1 MFGINEVLIDNCEMS
16 TSIGKLVQSLESFC
30 EPMKT
35 GEVFS
40 ALPAITRALQRYG
53 EAGINAIK
61 NPLFVGWVYQCL
73 LSQQKPL
80 TEKNGGKNEVTAFTQ
95 WFTPEWVS
103 DFLIEDALVKPRST
117 FIDPAH
123 GAGHLLIPALKR
135 SVKLM
140 EQAGETTERALQITI
155 SECIFGTDI
164 DPFLTDLA
172 AFAMYLGSRDIDR
185 HAVLA
190 QPNLYTVVRNAEIGR
205 THSNIGALALGV
217 DSKHESLRLQSLNS
231 EETLPLKILP
241 SKFSVVCANP
251 PYMSL
256 RTMPPDLAAFLKD
269 NYFVSRYDLYSA
281 FIELA
286 LRLMDSESKA
296 SLICQQSFLSISR
309 FEKLR
314 AELNRECAIQT
325 IVQLG
330 PGTFASR
337 AGEKVNSAIITLT
350 KGHPVQPLKFA
361 RILHLEEKHVAETN
375 GIRSILKTLETK
387 LADKTGN
394 FSDGKSI
401 APWCSGFVSELFLK
415 HPQLQD
421 SKNGIAVVNGLFT
434 CNNKLFVKR
443 RGEVSE
449 AERLQYVPYDKGGGQ
464 KWYHSTPYVLQWLD
478 DGDNIRNYR
487 ATRGQSRSL
496 PGEDFYFQR
505 GITYSYIGTQ
515 GFKARLLSDNC
526 VFDIASSS
534 LFPPEELLMYTLGFL
549 NASLVRYLMGLL
561 NPTINFQIGDIRRLP
576 FITPD
581 TDTMLNVTALA
592 EEAVLLSQQVSAAGD
607 GANFLV
613 DAKAREQQIQKEID
627 NQIFA
632 LYKIPD
638 SIQNEILSDPW
649 VVRGQDEVFQKRKPA
664 RR

>member
-1 MFGINEVLIDNCEMS
+1 MS
-16 TSIGKLVQSLESFC
+16 ISIGKLLRSLESSS
-30 EPMKT
+30 EPMES
-35 GEVFS
+35 GGIFS
-40 ALPAITRALQRYG
+40 ALPAITRAFQKYG
-53 EAGINAIK
+53 DAGINAIK

-73 LSQQKPL
+73 LSQEKVL
-80 TEKNGGKNEVTAFTQ
+80 TEKTGGKNEVIAFTQ
-95 WFTPEWVS
+95 WFTPEWIS
-103 DFLIEDALVKPRST
+103 EFLIEDAMVMPRST

-135 SVKLM
+135 SVSLM
-140 EQAGETTERALQITI
+140 EQAGETTERALQIAI

-172 AFAMYLGSRDIDR
+172 AFAVYMGSRDIDR
-185 HAVLA
+185 HTVLT
-190 QPNLYTVVRNAEIGR
+190 QPNLYTIVRNAEIGQ

-217 DSKHESLRLQSLNS
+217 DSLQDSLRLLVLNS
-231 EETLPLKILP
+231 EGTLPLNTLP

-269 NYFVSRYDLYSA
+269 SYFASRYDLYSA
-281 FIELA
+281 FIELT

-325 IVQLG
+325 IIQLG

-337 AGEKVNSAIITLT
+337 AGEKVNSAIISLT
-350 KGHPVQPLKFA
+350 KGYPVQPLKFA

-375 GIRSILKTLETK
+375 GIRSILQTQE
-387 LADKTGN
+387 ADSGDKITN
-394 FSDGKSI
+394 LSDGKSI
-401 APWCSGFVSELFLK
+401 APWCSEFVSELFLK

-421 SKNGIAVVNGLFT
+421 SKNGIVVVNGLFT

-443 RGEVSE
+443 HVEVDD

-464 KWYHSTPYVLQWLD
+464 KWYHSTPYVLQWLN

-496 PGEDFYFQR
+496 PGEDFYFQK

-592 EEAVLLSQQVSAAGD
+592 EEAVLLSQQVSAAGA
-607 GANFLV
+607 GANFLE
-613 DAKAREQQIQKEID
+613 DAKAREGQIQREID

-632 LYKIPD
+632 LYRIPD
-638 SIQNEILSDPW
+638 SIQKEILSDPW
-649 VVRGQDEVFQKRKPA
+649 VVRGQDEVFQKTKPA